1 MNGNACDSERCDRI
15 TLASPRYVVTELQ
28 GWRNANEGS
37 GPPGVSFHII
47 DTLWNRRLVAT
58 YRSEECR
65 GGRYDGRVVARQ
77 RAYFNC
83 ERLNAAS

>member
-1 MNGNACDSERCDRI
+1 MAEGRTSI
-15 TLASPRYVVTELQ
+15 PLASPRYVVTELQ

-37 GPPGVSFHII
+37 GPAGVSYHII

-65 GGRYDGRVVARQ
+65 TRGYSGRVVARQ

-83 ERLNAAS
+83 ERLNGAV